1 MHTSLI
7 VVKYEDRRED
17 KPTPDEVS
25 EFRSFFNYC
34 DFVSEYS
41 DERMKFVEMTSI
53 TNLLE
58 DLNQKMHD
66 FNVFKFDRQGF
77 ELGLLDISYELE
89 VKDTDS
95 FKDVL
100 KKTSK
105 DYPVAYSYS
114 GAVYKNIY
122 EFLDEIAEDGR
133 SYEIVDIYNVHI

>member
-7 VVKYEDRRED
+7 VIKYEDRRED
-17 KPTPDEVS
+17 KPTPGEVS
-25 EFRSFFNYC
+25 TFSCFYNYC

-41 DERMKFVEMTSI
+41 DERMKSVEMTSI
-53 TNLLE
+53 INLLE
-58 DLNQKMHD
+58 DFNQEMHD
-66 FNVFKFDRQGF
+66 FNRFKFDRLDF
-77 ELGLLDISYELE
+77 NIGLIEHAYETE
-89 VKDTDS
+89 VKDIDA

-105 DYPVAYSYS
+105 DYPVAYGYS